1 MSGIVFPSMALYND
15 ITDVM
20 YFRLGESR
28 FTSEEEVM
36 PGVHVLYEYDN
47 GRKNSVIGV
56 EIEYFKERFGNET
69 ALDIPAAMPF
79 TLSLV
84 GHKPNPCI

>member
-1 MSGIVFPSMALYND
+1 MTAVFPKSTVYDD

-20 YFRLGESR
+20 FFALGESR

-36 PGVHVLYEYDN
+36 PGVHVLYEYDGGVRPN
-47 GRKNSVIGV
+47 VIAV
-56 EIEYFKERFGNET
+56 EIEYFKERFGNKT
-69 ALDIPAAMPF
+69 SLDIPAAMPF

-84 GHKPNPCI
+84 GA